1 MVVAYIACS
10 KEEQPAMARMR
21 TIQPT
26 FPNTYRI
33 SEVPREARY
42 LKLLLPLVADDAGRF
57 RVDDYSE
64 ILHKLFPGDKD
75 ATVCLPGWLADLEHI
90 GMIETYTVK
99 GRNYARLVYWAE
111 EQAICHPTPS
121 LLPPSPTEP
130 PEDSRISRTRRGQK
144 AKGMDGQGHADR
156 SVAILESDFIFSD
169 DGDITMDRKA
179 LLRLFGTSLV
189 NAEARGSHT
198 AAIRAAEMLAKYSGI
213 RPADEVASDAPASGS
228 ERDWSKVP
236 SPAEAH
242 GLPNTSGKR

>member
-1 MVVAYIACS
+1 MLGRPKMAVLLDFFSRCSCFVPVMVAYIACS

-21 TIQPT
+21 I
-26 FPNTYRI
+26 I
-33 SEVPREARY
+33 EVPREARY

-121 LLPPSPTEP
+121 LLPPSPTE
-130 PEDSRISRTRRGQK
+130 
-144 AKGMDGQGHADR
+144 
-156 SVAILESDFIFSD
+156 
-169 DGDITMDRKA
+169 
-179 LLRLFGTSLV
+179 
-189 NAEARGSHT
+189 
-198 AAIRAAEMLAKYSGI
+198 
-213 RPADEVASDAPASGS
+213 
-228 ERDWSKVP
+228 
-236 SPAEAH
+236 
-242 GLPNTSGKR
+242 